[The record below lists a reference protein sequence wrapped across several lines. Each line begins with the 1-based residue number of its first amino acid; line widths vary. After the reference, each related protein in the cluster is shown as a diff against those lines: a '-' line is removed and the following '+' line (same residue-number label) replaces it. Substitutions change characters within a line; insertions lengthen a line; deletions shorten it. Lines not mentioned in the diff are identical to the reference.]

1 MVLRYVLGDETMA
14 KKYVSF
20 KDETQ
25 PLGKRKVAYVNWL
38 MKKKRYS
45 LQDAKLACHRKFSR
59 ESSP

>member
-1 MVLRYVLGDETMA
+1 MVRRYVSGDETMA

-20 KDETQ
+20 KDEAQ

-38 MKKKRYS
+38 MSKKGYS

-59 ESSP
+59 ERGP

>member
-1 MVLRYVLGDETMA
+1 MA

-38 MKKKRYS
+38 MRKKGCS

-59 ESSP
+59 ERRP

>member
-1 MVLRYVLGDETMA
+1 MA

-38 MKKKRYS
+38 MKKKGYS

-59 ESSP
+59 ESAP

>member
-1 MVLRYVLGDETMA
+1 MVLCHLSGDETMA

-20 KDETQ
+20 KAKTQ

-38 MKKKRYS
+38 MKKKGYS

-59 ESSP
+59 ESDP

>member
-1 MVLRYVLGDETMA
+1 MVLRCVSGDETMA

-38 MKKKRYS
+38 MRKKGYS
-45 LQDAKLACHRKFSR
+45 LQDAKLACDRKFSR
-59 ESSP
+59 ASGP